1 MNIEIDNFKP
11 FIFMLVIDIIW
22 ITFNRKRYR
31 ESIKK
36 ATGKDTK
43 LSFFGVLL
51 AYASLIFSFIYFS
64 KKLNNNVDMVVL
76 GLCLYA
82 VWNTTNMAIFKDW
95 NYMTALIDT
104 IWGGILFGST
114 YYVSKT
120 DFLNKV
126 TDIGSNV
133 ISKSSDMVSN
143 MIN

>member
-1 MNIEIDNFKP
+1 MNIEFEDVQP

-36 ATGKDTK
+36 ATGQDTK

-51 AYASLIFSFIYFS
+51 AYSSLIFSFIYFS
-64 KKLNNNVDMVVL
+64 KKLNNIFDITVL

-95 NYMTALIDT
+95 NFMTALIDT
-104 IWGGILFGST
+104 LWGGILFGST
-114 YYVSKT
+114 YYVNKT

-133 ISKSSDMVSN
+133 ISKSSNMVN
-143 MIN
+143 NIMN